1 MSEREKET
9 TKNESENS
17 IVKEKKPLGFSK
29 MLHEYPR
36 RRPMKFRI
44 NWEEVK
50 NSYIFAEPIIH
61 AETQSYRYPTLA
73 DVAKQHN
80 IGVGSV
86 YIKAQETKPTWTDQ
100 RKMYHAKMKQL
111 HDLEYGVM
119 QLRRSSE
126 FDSHNL
132 RRLDKFSSIF
142 DVWLEDL
149 EDQIVNKNGYKDPES
164 EASSPPLGIKDM
176 KEAMTVMKD
185 MHKLNRDILGEPVNY
200 YEFYKEKLKEERHA
214 VEKGKAVTRDEIR
227 DLISAVRKETN
238 EVAQLTLD
246 VSSDEETIMRKVKEF
261 VDDDEEGADE

>member
-1 MSEREKET
+1 MSEREKENT
-9 TKNESENS
+9 QKVEKIAE
-17 IVKEKKPLGFSK
+17 EKKEILRGFSK
-29 MLHEYPR
+29 MRHQYPR
-36 RRPMKFRI
+36 RRPLSYRI

-50 NSYIFAEPIIH
+50 NAYIFAEPIIDTK
-61 AETQSYRYPTLA
+61 TQSYRYPSLA
-73 DVAKQHN
+73 DIANQQN
-80 IGVGSV
+80 IGVGTV

-100 RKMYHAKMKQL
+100 RKLYHAKLKQL
-111 HDLEYGVM
+111 HQLEYGVM

-149 EDQIVNKNGYKDPES
+149 EDQIVNKNGYQE
-164 EASSPPLGIKDM
+164 ETGSPPLGIKDM
-176 KEAMTVMKD
+176 KEAMCVMKD

-227 DLISAVRKETN
+227 DLISAVRKEDTAG
-238 EVAQLTLD
+238 VTLD
-246 VSSDEETIMRKVKEF
+246 VSIDEETGMKVINQHNVEL
-261 VDDDEEGADE
+261 DE